1 MSLSSCRN
9 CRRRLPVLSKPRPS
23 SLGPADAAFRHDH
36 HHVAF
41 TALPAESFVAAAP
54 PAVSF
59 VDSAPV
65 STLALPL
72 RIPVLRQRCSAV
84 LGSPPITA
92 KAAASISPPQASG
105 RHPLLSSD
113 TQSEVLFL
121 HEIHICRVTEFEE
134 LADVGKRTVE
144 LQKTSNNISRIIDAN
159 WNEHMKTYVEA
170 GFEPVCNRITHS
182 CVLGL
187 RDNLKNAEALLNEL
201 DCLKEDA
208 IAVTEA
214 STKSATALDDSFCE
228 EMLKDISFE
237 EEKEPLPKHPQ
248 DTSISEVMLMKII
261 SDMLKLDYAMQ
272 KNIILNLNIGT
283 SVSELEGYCL
293 LWNLHPYIDD
303 DIIHREWQ
311 YVPSHDHSSRK

>member
-1 MSLSSCRN
+1 MELTAEVAVTADTN
-9 CRRRLPVLSKPRPS
+9 VQVLNRKLELDRVYSK
-23 SLGPADAAFRHDH
+23 LGENITRIFRDYM
-36 HHVAF
+36 
-41 TALPAESFVAAAP
+41 T
-54 PAVSF
+54 
-59 VDSAPV
+59 
-65 STLALPL
+65 
-72 RIPVLRQRCSAV
+72 
-84 LGSPPITA
+84 
-92 KAAASISPPQASG
+92 K
-105 RHPLLSSD
+105 
-113 TQSEVLFL
+113 
-121 HEIHICRVTEFEE
+121 VTEFEE
-134 LADVGKRTVE
+134 LADVGKRFLTEFHRVTAMFRTVE

-170 GFEPVCNRITHS
+170 GCKQQSQSVQNMYNSHS

-208 IAVTEA
+208 IAITEA
-214 STKSATALDDSFCE
+214 ATKSATALDDSFCE

-237 EEKEPLPKHPQ
+237 EGKEPLPKHPQ

-272 KNIILNLNIGT
+272 KNIVLNLNIGT

-303 DIIHREWQ
+303 DIIHRAWQ
-311 YVPSHDHSSRK
+311 YVPSHDQSSR

>member
-1 MSLSSCRN
+1 MELTAEVAVTADN
-9 CRRRLPVLSKPRPS
+9 NVQVLNRKLELDRVYSK
-23 SLGPADAAFRHDH
+23 LGEKITRIFRDYM
-36 HHVAF
+36 
-41 TALPAESFVAAAP
+41 T
-54 PAVSF
+54 
-59 VDSAPV
+59 
-65 STLALPL
+65 
-72 RIPVLRQRCSAV
+72 
-84 LGSPPITA
+84 
-92 KAAASISPPQASG
+92 K
-105 RHPLLSSD
+105 
-113 TQSEVLFL
+113 
-121 HEIHICRVTEFEE
+121 VTEFEE
-134 LADVGKRTVE
+134 LADVGKRFLTRFNRVIAMFRTVE

-170 GFEPVCNRITHS
+170 GCKQQSQSVQNMYNS
-182 CVLGL
+182 
-187 RDNLKNAEALLNEL
+187 EALLNEL

>member
-1 MSLSSCRN
+1 MMVVAWTRREGDGGNCGSSKLLASR
-9 CRRRLPVLSKPRPS
+9 
-23 SLGPADAAFRHDH
+23 G
-36 HHVAF
+36 
-41 TALPAESFVAAAP
+41 EAAAVEKSRDGT
-54 PAVSF
+54 A
-59 VDSAPV
+59 
-65 STLALPL
+65 ST
-72 RIPVLRQRCSAV
+72 RGEHVRSC
-84 LGSPPITA
+84 
-92 KAAASISPPQASG
+92 
-105 RHPLLSSD
+105 
-113 TQSEVLFL
+113 FL

-134 LADVGKRTVE
+134 LADVGKRFLTRFNREHQSVLSLAQAGQSVLVAYQSLHNMSSVAMFRTVE

-170 GFEPVCNRITHS
+170 GCKQQSQSVQNMYNS
-182 CVLGL
+182 
-187 RDNLKNAEALLNEL
+187 EALLNEL

-214 STKSATALDDSFCE
+214 ATKSATALDDSFCE

-272 KNIILNLNIGT
+272 KNIVLNLNIGT

-303 DIIHREWQ
+303 DIIHRAWQ
-311 YVPSHDHSSRK
+311 YVPSHDQSSR